1 MLGIFK
7 IVLLLRNQHFSRW
20 HSLGIL
26 KVFNT
31 TTLKQFLLKTKTF
44 FKKLKY
50 RFLVESTKI
59 ENATFPNKIVLSETN
74 VRQIEWRVQ
83 NGPAAKDGVSPVTTS
98 FFWNFCFS
106 LRTSYK
112 ELTWC
117 IRNQMSIFI
126 LFVNGPAAK
135 DGVSPVTTSFFWNFC
150 FSLRT
155 SYKELTWCMP
165 NQMSI
170 FILFV
175 SAGVLFEGAFSLWV
189 SLRFKYYHKY
199 WKQPKT
205 SINFWKSLLNFIVP
219 QRRSYQKLAKYLKY
233 LL

>member
-117 IRNQMSIFI
+117 
-126 LFVNGPAAK
+126 
-135 DGVSPVTTSFFWNFC
+135 
-150 FSLRT
+150 
-155 SYKELTWCMP
+155 MP

-175 SAGVLFEGAFSLWV
+175 SAWVLFEGAFSLWV

-199 WKQPKT
+199 WIQPKT
-205 SINFWKSLLNFIVP
+205 SISFWKSLLNFIVP
-219 QRRSYQKLAKYLKY
+219 QRRSYQKLAKYLKC